1 MLSNLIGHSVDDDM
15 KTNTLIQNKV
25 KNRISLNVLSS
36 MLVGV
41 FSALFFGSSF
51 ASGAALYT
59 AANPV
64 SSITP
69 NMQDEGGASSKPG
82 ISIVPNAAIL
92 LYHHVSS
99 STPASTSISPEAFKS
114 HMEYLDAHHTVVP
127 LQDVVSAIQHNTT
140 LPEKAVAIT
149 FDDGYANILSNAHP
163 ILADLGFPYAIFINP
178 DEIGV
183 GPKQLTWEQVI
194 AMHNDGVVFANH
206 TLDHLHMLNGEQ
218 EMDERAWLDKVWQNV
233 ESAEKKIEDKLDV
246 SLKYLAYP
254 FGEYNTALANKLK
267 TEGYI
272 GFGQHSGAVGPT
284 SNMQALPRFPAAGPY
299 ANLTTLKTKLNSLA
313 MPVTHSSHENPR
325 MTTRNLSS
333 PISLT
338 INSDDVRLAQ
348 VNCFFGGDTIKTSVK
363 DNVLSFN
370 LSETLPVGRSRVN
383 CTAPSKTQ
391 AGRYYW
397 YSTPFFVADEK
408 GNYPD

>member
-1 MLSNLIGHSVDDDM
+1 MLLNLIRHSVDDDM
-15 KTNTLIQNKV
+15 KTNNVIQNRTTSRTRLK
-25 KNRISLNVLSS
+25 ILSS
-36 MLVGV
+36 MLAGIFNVLLV
-41 FSALFFGSSF
+41 SPSIASS
-51 ASGAALYT
+51 SD
-59 AANPV
+59 ANPV
-64 SSITP
+64 ADATSTTKEQSGSNIDSSLSTT
-69 NMQDEGGASSKPG
+69 
-82 ISIVPNAAIL
+82 PNAAIL

-114 HMEYLDAHHTVVP
+114 HMEYLDAHHTVVS

-140 LPEKAVAIT
+140 LPENAVAIT
-149 FDDGYANILSNAHP
+149 FDDGYANILDNAHP
-163 ILADLGFPYAIFINP
+163 ILADLGFPYIVFINP

-218 EMDERAWLDKVWQNV
+218 AMGERAWLEKVWQNV
-233 ESAEKKIEDKLDV
+233 ESAEKKIEDKLDI

-272 GFGQHSGAVGPT
+272 GFGQHSGAVGP
-284 SNMQALPRFPAAGPY
+284 SSDMQALPRFPAAGPY
-299 ANLTTLKTKLNSLA
+299 ANLATLKTKLNSLA
-313 MPVTHSSHENPR
+313 MPVTQSSHKDPR
-325 MTTRNLSS
+325 MTARNLSS

-338 INSDDVRLAQ
+338 IDSDDVRLTQ
-348 VNCFFGGDTIKTSVK
+348 VNCFFGGDPIETSLEE
-363 DNVLSFN
+363 NVLTFT
-370 LSETLPVGRSRVN
+370 LDETLPVGRSRVN
-383 CTAPSKTQ
+383 CTAPSHTQ
-391 AGRYYW
+391 SGRYYW
-397 YSTPFFVADEK
+397 YSTPFFVADEN

>member
-1 MLSNLIGHSVDDDM
+1 MLLNLIRHSVDDDM
-15 KTNTLIQNKV
+15 KTNNVIQNRTTSRTRLK
-25 KNRISLNVLSS
+25 ILSS
-36 MLVGV
+36 MLAGIFNVLLV
-41 FSALFFGSSF
+41 SPSI
-51 ASGAALYT
+51 ASGSDAT
-59 AANPV
+59 PV
-64 SSITP
+64 ADATSTTKEQSGSNIDSSVSTT
-69 NMQDEGGASSKPG
+69 
-82 ISIVPNAAIL
+82 PNAAIL

-114 HMEYLDAHHTVVP
+114 HMEYLDAHHTVVS

-140 LPEKAVAIT
+140 LPENAVAIT
-149 FDDGYANILSNAHP
+149 FDDGYANILDNAHP
-163 ILADLGFPYAIFINP
+163 ILADLGFPYTVFINP

-218 EMDERAWLDKVWQNV
+218 AMGERAWLEKVWQNV
-233 ESAEKKIEDKLDV
+233 ESAEKKIEDKLDI

-267 TEGYI
+267 SEGYI
-272 GFGQHSGAVGPT
+272 GFGQHSGAVGP
-284 SNMQALPRFPAAGPY
+284 SSDMQALPRFPAAGPY
-299 ANLTTLKTKLNSLA
+299 ANLATLKTKLNSLA
-313 MPVTHSSHENPR
+313 MPVTQSSHKDPR

-338 INSDDVRLAQ
+338 IDSDDVRLTQ
-348 VNCFFGGDTIKTSVK
+348 VNCFFGGDPIETSLEE
-363 DNVLSFN
+363 NVLTFT
-370 LSETLPVGRSRVN
+370 LDETLPVGRSRVN
-383 CTAPSKTQ
+383 CTAPSNAQ
-391 AGRYYW
+391 SGRYYW
-397 YSTPFFVADEK
+397 YSTPFFVADEN

>member
-1 MLSNLIGHSVDDDM
+1 MLLNLIRHSVDDDM
-15 KTNTLIQNKV
+15 KTNNVIQNRTTSRTRLK
-25 KNRISLNVLSS
+25 ILSS
-36 MLVGV
+36 MLAGIFNVLLV
-41 FSALFFGSSF
+41 SPSIASS
-51 ASGAALYT
+51 SD
-59 AANPV
+59 ANPV
-64 SSITP
+64 ADATSTKKEQSGSNIDSSVSTT
-69 NMQDEGGASSKPG
+69 
-82 ISIVPNAAIL
+82 PNAAIL

-114 HMEYLDAHHTVVP
+114 HMEYLDAHHTVVS

-140 LPEKAVAIT
+140 LPENAVAIT
-149 FDDGYANILSNAHP
+149 FDDGYANILDNAHP
-163 ILADLGFPYAIFINP
+163 ILADLGFPYTVFINP

-218 EMDERAWLDKVWQNV
+218 AMGERAWLEKVWQNV
-233 ESAEKKIEDKLDV
+233 ESAEKKIEDKLDI

-267 TEGYI
+267 AEGYI
-272 GFGQHSGAVGPT
+272 GFGQHSGAVGP
-284 SNMQALPRFPAAGPY
+284 SSDMQALPRFPAAGPY
-299 ANLTTLKTKLNSLA
+299 ANLATLKTKLNSLA
-313 MPVTHSSHENPR
+313 MPVTQSSHKDPR

-338 INSDDVRLAQ
+338 IDSDDVRLTQ
-348 VNCFFGGDTIKTSVK
+348 VNCFFGGDPIETSLEE
-363 DNVLSFN
+363 NVLTFT
-370 LSETLPVGRSRVN
+370 LDETLPVGRSRVN
-383 CTAPSKTQ
+383 CTAPSNAQ
-391 AGRYYW
+391 SGRYYW
-397 YSTPFFVADEK
+397 YSTPFFVADED

>member
-1 MLSNLIGHSVDDDM
+1 MLLNLIRHSVDDDM
-15 KTNTLIQNKV
+15 KTNNVIQNRTTSRTRLK
-25 KNRISLNVLSS
+25 ILSS
-36 MLVGV
+36 MLAGIFNVLLV
-41 FSALFFGSSF
+41 SPSI
-51 ASGAALYT
+51 ASGSD
-59 AANPV
+59 ANPV
-64 SSITP
+64 ADATSTKKEQSGSNIDSSVSTT
-69 NMQDEGGASSKPG
+69 
-82 ISIVPNAAIL
+82 PNAAIL

-114 HMEYLDAHHTVVP
+114 HMEYLDAHHTVVS

-140 LPEKAVAIT
+140 LPENAVAIT
-149 FDDGYANILSNAHP
+149 FDDGYANILDNAHP
-163 ILADLGFPYAIFINP
+163 ILADLGFPYTVFINP

-218 EMDERAWLDKVWQNV
+218 AMGERAWLEKVWQNV
-233 ESAEKKIEDKLDV
+233 ESAEKKIEDKLDI

-267 TEGYI
+267 AEGYI
-272 GFGQHSGAVGPT
+272 GFGQHSGAVGP
-284 SNMQALPRFPAAGPY
+284 SSDMQALPRFPAAGPY
-299 ANLTTLKTKLNSLA
+299 ANLATLKTKLNSLA
-313 MPVTHSSHENPR
+313 MPVTQSSHKDPR

-338 INSDDVRLAQ
+338 IDSDDVRLTQ
-348 VNCFFGGDTIKTSVK
+348 VNCFFGGDPIETSLEE
-363 DNVLSFN
+363 NVLTFT
-370 LSETLPVGRSRVN
+370 LDETLPIGRSRVN
-383 CTAPSKTQ
+383 CTAPSNAQ
-391 AGRYYW
+391 SGRYYW
-397 YSTPFFVADEK
+397 YSTPFFVADEN

>member
-1 MLSNLIGHSVDDDM
+1 MLLNLIRHSVDDDM
-15 KTNTLIQNKV
+15 KTNNVIQNRTTSRTRLK
-25 KNRISLNVLSS
+25 ILSS
-36 MLVGV
+36 MLAGIFNVLLV
-41 FSALFFGSSF
+41 SPSI
-51 ASGAALYT
+51 ASGSD
-59 AANPV
+59 ANPV
-64 SSITP
+64 ADATSSTKEQSGNNI
-69 NMQDEGGASSKPG
+69 D
-82 ISIVPNAAIL
+82 SIVSTTPNAAIL

-114 HMEYLDAHHTVVP
+114 HMEYLDAHHTVVS

-140 LPEKAVAIT
+140 LPENAVAIT
-149 FDDGYANILSNAHP
+149 FDDGYANILDNAHP
-163 ILADLGFPYAIFINP
+163 ILADLGFPYTVFINP

-218 EMDERAWLDKVWQNV
+218 AMGERAWLEKVWQNV
-233 ESAEKKIEDKLDV
+233 ESAEKKIEDKLDI

-267 TEGYI
+267 AEGYI
-272 GFGQHSGAVGPT
+272 GFGQHSGAVGL
-284 SNMQALPRFPAAGPY
+284 SSDMQALPRFPAAGPY
-299 ANLTTLKTKLNSLA
+299 ANLATLKTKLNSLA
-313 MPVTHSSHENPR
+313 MPVTQSSHKDPR

-338 INSDDVRLAQ
+338 IDSDDVRLTQ
-348 VNCFFGGDTIKTSVK
+348 VNCFFGGDPIETSLEE
-363 DNVLSFN
+363 NVLTFT
-370 LSETLPVGRSRVN
+370 LDETLPVGRSRVN
-383 CTAPSKTQ
+383 CTAPSNAQ
-391 AGRYYW
+391 SGRYYW
-397 YSTPFFVADEK
+397 YSTPFFVADEN

>member
-1 MLSNLIGHSVDDDM
+1 MLLNLIRHSVDDDM
-15 KTNTLIQNKV
+15 KTNNVIQNRTTSRTRLK
-25 KNRISLNVLSS
+25 ILSS
-36 MLVGV
+36 MLAGIFNVLLV
-41 FSALFFGSSF
+41 SPSI
-51 ASGAALYT
+51 ASGSD
-59 AANPV
+59 ANPV
-64 SSITP
+64 ADATSTIKEQSGNNIDSSVSTT
-69 NMQDEGGASSKPG
+69 
-82 ISIVPNAAIL
+82 PNAAIL

-114 HMEYLDAHHTVVP
+114 HMEYLDAHHTVVS

-140 LPEKAVAIT
+140 LPENAVAIT
-149 FDDGYANILSNAHP
+149 FDDGYANILDNAHP
-163 ILADLGFPYAIFINP
+163 ILADLGFPYTVFINP

-218 EMDERAWLDKVWQNV
+218 AMGERAWLEKVWQNV
-233 ESAEKKIEDKLDV
+233 ESAEKKIEDKLDI

-267 TEGYI
+267 AEGYI
-272 GFGQHSGAVGPT
+272 GFGQHSGAVGP
-284 SNMQALPRFPAAGPY
+284 SSDMQALPRFPAAGPY
-299 ANLTTLKTKLNSLA
+299 ANLATLKTKLNSLA
-313 MPVTHSSHENPR
+313 MPVTQSSHKDPR

-338 INSDDVRLAQ
+338 IDSDDVRLTQ
-348 VNCFFGGDTIKTSVK
+348 VNCFFGGDPIETSLEE
-363 DNVLSFN
+363 NVLTFT
-370 LSETLPVGRSRVN
+370 LDETLPIGRSRVN
-383 CTAPSKTQ
+383 CTAPSNAQ
-391 AGRYYW
+391 SGRYYW
-397 YSTPFFVADEK
+397 YSTPFFVADEN

>member
-1 MLSNLIGHSVDDDM
+1 MLLNLIRHSVDDDM
-15 KTNTLIQNKV
+15 KTNNVIQNRTTSRTRLK
-25 KNRISLNVLSS
+25 ILSS
-36 MLVGV
+36 MLAGIFNVLLV
-41 FSALFFGSSF
+41 SPSI
-51 ASGAALYT
+51 ASGSD
-59 AANPV
+59 ANPV
-64 SSITP
+64 ADATSSTKEQSGNNI
-69 NMQDEGGASSKPG
+69 D
-82 ISIVPNAAIL
+82 SIVSTTPNAAIL

-114 HMEYLDAHHTVVP
+114 HMEYLDAHHTVVS

-140 LPEKAVAIT
+140 LPENAVAIT
-149 FDDGYANILSNAHP
+149 FDDGYANILDNAHP
-163 ILADLGFPYAIFINP
+163 ILADLGFPYTVFINP

-218 EMDERAWLDKVWQNV
+218 VMGERAWLEKVWQNV
-233 ESAEKKIEDKLDV
+233 ESAEKKIEDKLDI

-267 TEGYI
+267 AEGYI
-272 GFGQHSGAVGPT
+272 GFGQHSGAVGP
-284 SNMQALPRFPAAGPY
+284 SSDMQALPRFPAAGPY
-299 ANLTTLKTKLNSLA
+299 ANLATLKTKLNSLA
-313 MPVTHSSHENPR
+313 MPVTQSSHKDPR

-338 INSDDVRLAQ
+338 IDSDDVRLTQ
-348 VNCFFGGDTIKTSVK
+348 VNCFFGGDPIETSLEE
-363 DNVLSFN
+363 NVLTFT
-370 LSETLPVGRSRVN
+370 LDETLPVGRSRVN
-383 CTAPSKTQ
+383 CTAPSNAQ
-391 AGRYYW
+391 SGRYYW
-397 YSTPFFVADEK
+397 YSTPFFVADEN

>member
-1 MLSNLIGHSVDDDM
+1 MLLNLIRHSVDDDM
-15 KTNTLIQNKV
+15 KTNNVIQNRTTSRTRLK
-25 KNRISLNVLSS
+25 ILSS
-36 MLVGV
+36 MLAGIFNVLLV
-41 FSALFFGSSF
+41 SPSI
-51 ASGAALYT
+51 ASGSDT
-59 AANPV
+59 TPV
-64 SSITP
+64 ADATSTTKEQSGSNIDSSLSTT
-69 NMQDEGGASSKPG
+69 
-82 ISIVPNAAIL
+82 PNAAIL

-114 HMEYLDAHHTVVP
+114 HMEYLDAHHTVVS

-140 LPEKAVAIT
+140 LPENAVAIT
-149 FDDGYANILSNAHP
+149 FDDGYANILDNAHP
-163 ILADLGFPYAIFINP
+163 ILADLGFPYTVFINP

-218 EMDERAWLDKVWQNV
+218 AMGERAWLEKVWQNV
-233 ESAEKKIEDKLDV
+233 ESAEKKIEDKLDI

-267 TEGYI
+267 AEGYI
-272 GFGQHSGAVGPT
+272 GFGQHSGAVGP
-284 SNMQALPRFPAAGPY
+284 SSDMQALPRFPAAGPY
-299 ANLTTLKTKLNSLA
+299 ANLATLKTKLNSLA
-313 MPVTHSSHENPR
+313 MPVTQSSHKDPR

-338 INSDDVRLAQ
+338 IDSDDVRLTQ
-348 VNCFFGGDTIKTSVK
+348 VNCFFGGDPIETSLEE
-363 DNVLSFN
+363 NVLTFT
-370 LSETLPVGRSRVN
+370 LDETLPVGRSRVN
-383 CTAPSKTQ
+383 CTAPSNAQ
-391 AGRYYW
+391 SGRYYW
-397 YSTPFFVADEK
+397 YSTPFFVADEN

>member
-1 MLSNLIGHSVDDDM
+1 MLLNLIRHSVDDDM
-15 KTNTLIQNKV
+15 KTNNVIQNRTTSRTRLK
-25 KNRISLNVLSS
+25 ILSS
-36 MLVGV
+36 MLAGIFNVLLV
-41 FSALFFGSSF
+41 PPSI
-51 ASGAALYT
+51 ASGSD
-59 AANPV
+59 ANPV
-64 SSITP
+64 ADATSTTKEQSGSNIDSSLSTT
-69 NMQDEGGASSKPG
+69 
-82 ISIVPNAAIL
+82 PNAAIL

-114 HMEYLDAHHTVVP
+114 HMEYLDAHHTVVS

-140 LPEKAVAIT
+140 LPENAVAIT
-149 FDDGYANILSNAHP
+149 FDDGYANILDNAHP
-163 ILADLGFPYAIFINP
+163 ILADLGFPYTVFINP

-218 EMDERAWLDKVWQNV
+218 AMGERAWLEKVWQNV
-233 ESAEKKIEDKLDV
+233 ESAEKKIEDKLDI

-267 TEGYI
+267 AEGYI
-272 GFGQHSGAVGPT
+272 GFGQHSGAVGP
-284 SNMQALPRFPAAGPY
+284 SSDMQALPRFPAAGPY
-299 ANLTTLKTKLNSLA
+299 ANLATLKTKLNSLA
-313 MPVTHSSHENPR
+313 MPVTQSSHKDPR

-338 INSDDVRLAQ
+338 IDSDDVRLTQ
-348 VNCFFGGDTIKTSVK
+348 VNCFFGGDPIETSLEE
-363 DNVLSFN
+363 NVLTFT
-370 LSETLPVGRSRVN
+370 LDETLPVGRSRVN
-383 CTAPSKTQ
+383 CTAPSNAQ
-391 AGRYYW
+391 SGRYYW
-397 YSTPFFVADEK
+397 YSTPFFVADEN

>member
-1 MLSNLIGHSVDDDM
+1 LIRHSVDDDM
-15 KTNTLIQNKV
+15 KTNNVIQNRTTSRTRLK
-25 KNRISLNVLSS
+25 ILSS
-36 MLVGV
+36 MLAGIFNVLLV
-41 FSALFFGSSF
+41 SPSI
-51 ASGAALYT
+51 ASGSD
-59 AANPV
+59 ANPV
-64 SSITP
+64 ADATSTIKEQSGNNIDSSVSTT
-69 NMQDEGGASSKPG
+69 
-82 ISIVPNAAIL
+82 PNAAIL

-114 HMEYLDAHHTVVP
+114 HMEYLDAHHTVVS

-140 LPEKAVAIT
+140 LPENAVAIT
-149 FDDGYANILSNAHP
+149 FDDGYANILDNAHP
-163 ILADLGFPYAIFINP
+163 ILADLGFPYTVFINP

-218 EMDERAWLDKVWQNV
+218 AMGERAWLEKVWQNV
-233 ESAEKKIEDKLDV
+233 ESAEKKIEDKLDI

-267 TEGYI
+267 AEGYI
-272 GFGQHSGAVGPT
+272 GFGQHSGAVGP
-284 SNMQALPRFPAAGPY
+284 SSDMQALPRFPAAGPY
-299 ANLTTLKTKLNSLA
+299 ANLATLKTKLNSLA
-313 MPVTHSSHENPR
+313 MPVTQSSHKDPR

-338 INSDDVRLAQ
+338 IDSDDVRLTQ
-348 VNCFFGGDTIKTSVK
+348 VNCFFGGDPIETSLEE
-363 DNVLSFN
+363 NVLTFT
-370 LSETLPVGRSRVN
+370 LDETLPVGRSRVN
-383 CTAPSKTQ
+383 CTAPSNAQ
-391 AGRYYW
+391 SGRYYW
-397 YSTPFFVADEK
+397 YSTPFFVADED

>member
-1 MLSNLIGHSVDDDM
+1 MLLNLIRHSVDDDM
-15 KTNTLIQNKV
+15 KTNNVIQNRTTSRTRLK
-25 KNRISLNVLSS
+25 ILSS
-36 MLVGV
+36 MLAGIFNVLLV
-41 FSALFFGSSF
+41 SPSI
-51 ASGAALYT
+51 ASGSD
-59 AANPV
+59 ANPV
-64 SSITP
+64 ADATSSTKEQSGNNI
-69 NMQDEGGASSKPG
+69 D
-82 ISIVPNAAIL
+82 SIVSTTPNAAIL

-114 HMEYLDAHHTVVP
+114 HMEYLDAHHTVVS

-140 LPEKAVAIT
+140 LPENAVAIT
-149 FDDGYANILSNAHP
+149 FDDGYANILDNAHP
-163 ILADLGFPYAIFINP
+163 ILADLGFPYTVFINP

-218 EMDERAWLDKVWQNV
+218 AMGERAWLEKVWQNV
-233 ESAEKKIEDKLDV
+233 ESAEKKIEDKLDI

-267 TEGYI
+267 AEGYI
-272 GFGQHSGAVGPT
+272 GFGQHSGAVGP
-284 SNMQALPRFPAAGPY
+284 SSDMQALPRFPAAGPY
-299 ANLTTLKTKLNSLA
+299 ANLATLKTKLNSLA
-313 MPVTHSSHENPR
+313 MPVTQSSHKDPR

-338 INSDDVRLAQ
+338 IDSDDVRLTQ
-348 VNCFFGGDTIKTSVK
+348 VNCFFGGDPIETSLEE
-363 DNVLSFN
+363 NVLTFT
-370 LSETLPVGRSRVN
+370 LDETLPVGRSRVN
-383 CTAPSKTQ
+383 CTAPSNAQ
-391 AGRYYW
+391 SGRYYW
-397 YSTPFFVADEK
+397 YSTPFFVADEN

>member
-1 MLSNLIGHSVDDDM
+1 MLLNLIRHSVDDDM
-15 KTNTLIQNKV
+15 KTNNVIQNRTTSRTRLK
-25 KNRISLNVLSS
+25 ILSS
-36 MLVGV
+36 MLAGIFNVLLV
-41 FSALFFGSSF
+41 SPSIASS
-51 ASGAALYT
+51 SD
-59 AANPV
+59 ANPV
-64 SSITP
+64 ADATSTTKEQSGNNI
-69 NMQDEGGASSKPG
+69 D
-82 ISIVPNAAIL
+82 SIVSTTPNAAIL

-114 HMEYLDAHHTVVP
+114 HMEYLDAHHTVVS

-140 LPEKAVAIT
+140 LPENAVAIT
-149 FDDGYANILSNAHP
+149 FDDGYANILDNAHP
-163 ILADLGFPYAIFINP
+163 ILADLGFPYTVFINP

-218 EMDERAWLDKVWQNV
+218 AMGERAWLEKVWQNV
-233 ESAEKKIEDKLDV
+233 ESAEKKIEDKLDI

-267 TEGYI
+267 AEGYI
-272 GFGQHSGAVGPT
+272 GFGQHSGAVGP
-284 SNMQALPRFPAAGPY
+284 SSDMQALPRFPAAGPY
-299 ANLTTLKTKLNSLA
+299 ANLATLKTKLNSLA
-313 MPVTHSSHENPR
+313 MPVTQSSHKDPR

-338 INSDDVRLAQ
+338 IDSDDVRLTQ
-348 VNCFFGGDTIKTSVK
+348 VNCFFGGDPIETSLEE
-363 DNVLSFN
+363 NVLTFT
-370 LSETLPVGRSRVN
+370 LDETLPVGRSRVN
-383 CTAPSKTQ
+383 CTAPSNAQ
-391 AGRYYW
+391 SGRYYW
-397 YSTPFFVADEK
+397 YSTPFFVADED

>member
-1 MLSNLIGHSVDDDM
+1 VDDDM
-15 KTNTLIQNKV
+15 KTNNVIQNRTTSRTRLK
-25 KNRISLNVLSS
+25 ILSS
-36 MLVGV
+36 MLAGIFNVLLV
-41 FSALFFGSSF
+41 SPSI
-51 ASGAALYT
+51 ASGSD
-59 AANPV
+59 ANPV
-64 SSITP
+64 ADATSTTKEQSGSNIDSSVSTT
-69 NMQDEGGASSKPG
+69 
-82 ISIVPNAAIL
+82 PNAAIL

-114 HMEYLDAHHTVVP
+114 HMEYLDAHHTVVS

-140 LPEKAVAIT
+140 LPENAVAIT
-149 FDDGYANILSNAHP
+149 FDDGYANILDNAHP
-163 ILADLGFPYAIFINP
+163 ILADLGFPYTVFINP

-218 EMDERAWLDKVWQNV
+218 AMGERAWLEKVWQNV
-233 ESAEKKIEDKLDV
+233 ESAEKKIEDKLDI

-267 TEGYI
+267 AEGYI
-272 GFGQHSGAVGPT
+272 GFGQHSGAVGL
-284 SNMQALPRFPAAGPY
+284 SSDMQALPRFPAAGPY
-299 ANLTTLKTKLNSLA
+299 ANLATLKTKLNSLA
-313 MPVTHSSHENPR
+313 MPVTQSSHKDPR

-338 INSDDVRLAQ
+338 IDSDDVRLTQ
-348 VNCFFGGDTIKTSVK
+348 VNCFFGGDPIETSLEE
-363 DNVLSFN
+363 NVLTFT
-370 LSETLPVGRSRVN
+370 LDETLPVGRSRVN
-383 CTAPSKTQ
+383 CTAPSNAQ
-391 AGRYYW
+391 SGRYYW
-397 YSTPFFVADEK
+397 YSTPFFVADEN

>member
-1 MLSNLIGHSVDDDM
+1 MLLNSIRHSVDDDM
-15 KTNTLIQNKV
+15 KTNNVIQNRTTSRTRLK
-25 KNRISLNVLSS
+25 ILSS
-36 MLVGV
+36 MLAGIFNVLLV
-41 FSALFFGSSF
+41 SPSIASS
-51 ASGAALYT
+51 SD
-59 AANPV
+59 ANPV
-64 SSITP
+64 ADATSTTKEQSGSNIDSSVSTT
-69 NMQDEGGASSKPG
+69 
-82 ISIVPNAAIL
+82 PNAAIL

-114 HMEYLDAHHTVVP
+114 HMEYLDAHHTVVS

-140 LPEKAVAIT
+140 LPENAVAIT
-149 FDDGYANILSNAHP
+149 FDDGYANILDNAHP
-163 ILADLGFPYAIFINP
+163 ILADLGFPYTVFINP

-218 EMDERAWLDKVWQNV
+218 AMGERAWLEKVWQNV
-233 ESAEKKIEDKLDV
+233 ESAEKKIEDKLDI

-267 TEGYI
+267 AEGYI
-272 GFGQHSGAVGPT
+272 GFGQHSGAVGP
-284 SNMQALPRFPAAGPY
+284 SSDMQALPRFPAAGPY
-299 ANLTTLKTKLNSLA
+299 ANLATLKTKLNSLA
-313 MPVTHSSHENPR
+313 MPVTQSSHKDPR

-338 INSDDVRLAQ
+338 IDSDDVRLTQ
-348 VNCFFGGDTIKTSVK
+348 VNCFFGGDPIETSLEE
-363 DNVLSFN
+363 NVLTFT
-370 LSETLPVGRSRVN
+370 LDETLPIGRSRVN
-383 CTAPSKTQ
+383 CTAPSNAQ
-391 AGRYYW
+391 SGRYYW
-397 YSTPFFVADEK
+397 YSTPFFVADEG

>member
-1 MLSNLIGHSVDDDM
+1 MLLNLIRHSVDDDM
-15 KTNTLIQNKV
+15 KTNNVIQNRTTSRTRLK
-25 KNRISLNVLSS
+25 ILSS
-36 MLVGV
+36 MLAGIFNVLLV
-41 FSALFFGSSF
+41 SPSI
-51 ASGAALYT
+51 ASGSD
-59 AANPV
+59 ANPV
-64 SSITP
+64 DDATSTTKEQNGSNIDSSLSTT
-69 NMQDEGGASSKPG
+69 
-82 ISIVPNAAIL
+82 PNAAIL

-114 HMEYLDAHHTVVP
+114 HMEYLDAHHTVVS

-140 LPEKAVAIT
+140 LPENAVAIT
-149 FDDGYANILSNAHP
+149 FDDGYANILDNAHP
-163 ILADLGFPYAIFINP
+163 ILADLGFPYTVFINP

-218 EMDERAWLDKVWQNV
+218 VMGERAWLEKVWQNV
-233 ESAEKKIEDKLDV
+233 ESAEKKIEDKLDI

-267 TEGYI
+267 AEGYI
-272 GFGQHSGAVGPT
+272 GFGQHSGAVGP
-284 SNMQALPRFPAAGPY
+284 SSDMQALPRFPAAGPY
-299 ANLTTLKTKLNSLA
+299 ANLATLKTKLNSLA
-313 MPVTHSSHENPR
+313 MPVTQSSHKDPR

-338 INSDDVRLAQ
+338 IDSDDVRLTQ
-348 VNCFFGGDTIKTSVK
+348 VNCFFGGDPIETSLEE
-363 DNVLSFN
+363 NVLTFT
-370 LSETLPVGRSRVN
+370 LDETLPIGRSRVN
-383 CTAPSKTQ
+383 CTAPSNAQ
-391 AGRYYW
+391 SGRYYW
-397 YSTPFFVADEK
+397 YSTPFFVADEN

>member
-1 MLSNLIGHSVDDDM
+1 MLLNLIRHSVDDDM
-15 KTNTLIQNKV
+15 KTNNVIQNRTTSRTRLK
-25 KNRISLNVLSS
+25 ILSS
-36 MLVGV
+36 MLAGIFNVLLV
-41 FSALFFGSSF
+41 SPSI
-51 ASGAALYT
+51 ASGSDAT
-59 AANPV
+59 PV
-64 SSITP
+64 ADATSTIKEQSGNNIDSSVSTT
-69 NMQDEGGASSKPG
+69 
-82 ISIVPNAAIL
+82 PNAAIL

-114 HMEYLDAHHTVVP
+114 HMEYLDAHHTVVS

-140 LPEKAVAIT
+140 LPENAVAIT
-149 FDDGYANILSNAHP
+149 FDDGYANILDNAHP
-163 ILADLGFPYAIFINP
+163 ILADLGFPYTVFINP

-218 EMDERAWLDKVWQNV
+218 VMGERAWLEKVWQNV
-233 ESAEKKIEDKLDV
+233 ESAEKKIEDKLDI

-267 TEGYI
+267 AEGYI
-272 GFGQHSGAVGPT
+272 GFGQHSGAVGP
-284 SNMQALPRFPAAGPY
+284 SSDMQALPRFPAAGPY
-299 ANLTTLKTKLNSLA
+299 ANLATLKTKLNSLA
-313 MPVTHSSHENPR
+313 MPVTQSSHKDPR

-338 INSDDVRLAQ
+338 IDSDDVRLTQ
-348 VNCFFGGDTIKTSVK
+348 VNCFFGGDPIETSLEE
-363 DNVLSFN
+363 NVLTFT
-370 LSETLPVGRSRVN
+370 LDETLPVGRSRVN
-383 CTAPSKTQ
+383 CTAPSNAQ
-391 AGRYYW
+391 SGRYYW
-397 YSTPFFVADEK
+397 YSTPFFVADEN

>member
-1 MLSNLIGHSVDDDM
+1 MLLNLIRHSVDDDM
-15 KTNTLIQNKV
+15 KTNNVIQNRTTSRTRLK
-25 KNRISLNVLSS
+25 ILSS
-36 MLVGV
+36 MLAGIFNVLLV
-41 FSALFFGSSF
+41 SPSIASS
-51 ASGAALYT
+51 SD
-59 AANPV
+59 ANPV
-64 SSITP
+64 ADATSTTKEQSGSNIDSSLSTT
-69 NMQDEGGASSKPG
+69 
-82 ISIVPNAAIL
+82 PNAAIL

-114 HMEYLDAHHTVVP
+114 HMEYLDAHHTVVS

-140 LPEKAVAIT
+140 LPENAVAIT
-149 FDDGYANILSNAHP
+149 FDDGYANILDNAHP
-163 ILADLGFPYAIFINP
+163 ILADLGFPYTVFINP

-218 EMDERAWLDKVWQNV
+218 AMGERAWLEKVWQNV
-233 ESAEKKIEDKLDV
+233 ESAEKKIEDKLDI

-272 GFGQHSGAVGPT
+272 GFGQHSGAVGP
-284 SNMQALPRFPAAGPY
+284 SSDMQALPRFPAAGPY
-299 ANLTTLKTKLNSLA
+299 ANLATLKTKLNSLA
-313 MPVTHSSHENPR
+313 MPVTQSSHKDPR

-338 INSDDVRLAQ
+338 IDSDDVRLTQ
-348 VNCFFGGDTIKTSVK
+348 VNCFFGGDPIETSLEE
-363 DNVLSFN
+363 NVLTFT
-370 LSETLPVGRSRVN
+370 LDETLPVGRSRVN
-383 CTAPSKTQ
+383 CTAPSNAQ
-391 AGRYYW
+391 SGRYYW
-397 YSTPFFVADEK
+397 YSTPFFVADEN